1 MIGAGSLPVN
11 SAYAMIIP
19 ETIQI
24 NMTYSLIFLLDTNP
38 LRMMTIKYPTKM
50 GAEMPPAVIDPIVTT
65 SQSIRRSRLPASHNF
80 EKRMSVKIP
89 IQIGMTRI
97 ARIRERLVSAG
108 DTNGMAMAKIK
119 VRITTEAATR

>member
-1 MIGAGSLPVN
+1 MVGSGSLPVN

-38 LRMMTIKYPTKM
+38 LIIMTIKYPTKM
-50 GAEMPPAVIDPIVTT
+50 GAEILPAVIDPIVTT
-65 SQSIRRSRLPASHNF
+65 SQSVSRSRLPASHNF
-80 EKRMSVKIP
+80 EKRMSVNIP
-89 IQIGMTRI
+89 IQIGMTKI
-97 ARIRERLVSAG
+97 ARIRERLVSVG

-119 VRITTEAATR
+119 VSIATEAATR